1 MREPGALV
9 CHPLEEE
16 EYDTP
21 ERCRILES
29 WNREDDPAM
38 SIARARVAP
47 GITTRLHRL
56 TGITERYFILSG
68 EGLVEVSDQT
78 PQPVTAGDVVYIP
91 AGCPQRIRNTG
102 EDDLVF
108 VALCTPRFVP
118 SAYEDI
124 DPDT

>member
-1 MREPGALV
+1 MRGSGALV
-9 CHPLEEE
+9 RHPLEQE

-29 WNREDDPAM
+29 WNREDDPAA

-56 TGITERYFILSG
+56 TGITERYFILAG

-78 PQPVTAGDVVYIP
+78 QRPVTAGDVVHIP

-102 EDDLVF
+102 QDDLVF
-108 VALCTPRFVP
+108 LAVCTPRFVS

>member
-1 MREPGALV
+1 MRGPGALV
-9 CHPLEEE
+9 CHPLEEG

-29 WNREDDPAM
+29 WNREDDPAV

-56 TGITERYFILSG
+56 TGITERYFILAG
-68 EGLVEVSDQT
+68 EGLVEVSNQN
-78 PQPVTAGDVVYIP
+78 PQAVAAGDVVYIP

-102 EDDLVF
+102 QDDLVF
-108 VALCTPRFVP
+108 LAVCAPRFV
-118 SAYEDI
+118 SHAYEDV
-124 DPDT
+124 DPDS